1 MLAFQSVMCCSMY
14 FVFHM
19 KMPIMQYRKQEITGC
34 CCSEGEIIVQMKVNK
49 SGFVP
54 GEPIILE
61 MDINNKSESPVQAWS
76 VELIQV
82 S

>member
-1 MLAFQSVMCCSMY
+1 
-14 FVFHM
+14 
-19 KMPIMQYRKQEITGC
+19 
-34 CCSEGEIIVQMKVNK
+34 MKVNK

-54 GEPIILE
+54 GEPIVVV

>member
-1 MLAFQSVMCCSMY
+1 MCCSMY

-19 KMPIMQYRKQEITGC
+19 KMPIMQYKRQEITGC